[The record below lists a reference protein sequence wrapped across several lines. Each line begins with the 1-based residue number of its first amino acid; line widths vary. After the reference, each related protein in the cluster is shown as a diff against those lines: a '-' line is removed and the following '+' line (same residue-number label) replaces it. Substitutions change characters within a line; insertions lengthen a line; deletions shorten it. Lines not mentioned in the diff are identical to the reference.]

1 MKKIIAKEGKQALD
15 LSLTREEIRQKHK
28 EEMEKEAKDKAPKRR
43 IEGNKELSL
52 SSYDEPSEEGN
63 EQSDYDDKLAMEIDF
78 SSEEDEEELGGIT
91 VKNMGRLLNAP
102 QFKPQKEGVINPNI
116 NMSNYYNVIQKK
128 GKPDSPT
135 YK

>member
-15 LSLTREEIRQKHK
+15 LSLTKEEIRQKHK
-28 EEMEKEAKDKAPKRR
+28 EELEKEVKDKTPKKR
-43 IEGNKELSL
+43 IAGDKELSL

-91 VKNMGRLLNAP
+91 VKNMGRLLNT
-102 QFKPQKEGVINPNI
+102 N
-116 NMSNYYNVIQKK
+116 
-128 GKPDSPT
+128 
-135 YK
+135 